1 MPAGISVPT
10 ILSTLRTRQATS
22 PALIWYGPGPERIEL
37 SGKVLDNWV
46 AKTSNLLVDELDAEP
61 GIRLRLDLPAHWKT
75 LVWALAAWQTGC
87 TVLVGQTHRDAAGAA
102 DASAAAGGGADVTVT
117 ASQEVLD
124 TADGTV
130 VAVAQGALELRWSGE
145 LPAAAVDYAAEV
157 RSYADTYLAGEEAGP
172 GFTALHSALG
182 QDGLTLTYAQLA
194 ESAGGGT
201 QQTLLIPAGKDLP
214 DVLAASLRTW
224 AAGGTVVL
232 AAPEVE
238 ISERLLAAEKVT
250 ARLEE

>member
-1 MPAGISVPT
+1 MSARISVPT

-22 PALIWYGPGPERIEL
+22 PALIWYGPGSERIEL

-61 GIRLRLDLPAHWKT
+61 GIRLRLDLPPHWKT

-87 TVLVGQTHRDAAGAA
+87 TVLLGDAVLVGNAALVGDAAE
-102 DASAAAGGGADVTVT
+102 DSAAAPDVTVT

-130 VAVAQGALELRWSGE
+130 VAVAPGALELRWAGS

-157 RSYADTYLAGEEAGP
+157 RSYADTYVAGDEAGDHY
-172 GFTALHSALG
+172 TALHITAGPS
-182 QDGLTLTYAQLA
+182 LTYGQLA
-194 ESAGGGT
+194 EAAGSGA
-201 QQTLLIPAGKDLP
+201 QQTLLVPAAAGLP
-214 DVLAASLRTW
+214 AVLTASLRTW

-232 AAPEVE
+232 AVPEVE
-238 ISERLLAAEKVT
+238 ITPRLLAAEKIT
-250 ARLEE
+250 AQLEA

>member
-1 MPAGISVPT
+1 MPPRISVPT

-22 PALIWYGPGPERIEL
+22 PALIWYGPGSERIEL

-61 GIRLRLDLPAHWKT
+61 GIRLQLDLSPHWKT

-87 TVLVGQTHRDAAGAA
+87 TVLVGDASDGGAA
-102 DASAAAGGGADVTVT
+102 AADVTVT

-124 TADGTV
+124 TAEGTV
-130 VAVAQGALELRWSGE
+130 VAVAPGALELRWSGG

-157 RSYADTYLAGEEAGP
+157 RSYADTYLAGEEAGESY
-172 GFTALHSALG
+172 TALHSSG
-182 QDGLTLTYAQLA
+182 GRGVTLTYGQLA
-194 ESAGGGT
+194 ETAGGGLP
-201 QQTLLIPAGKDLP
+201 QTLLVPASADLP
-214 DVLAASLRTW
+214 AVLAASLRTW

-238 ISERLLAAEKVT
+238 ITERLLAAEKIT
-250 ARLEE
+250 ARLAE

>member
-1 MPAGISVPT
+1 MPARTSVPT

-22 PALIWYGPGPERIEL
+22 PALIWYGPGFERIEL

-61 GIRLRLDLPAHWKT
+61 GIRLRLDLPPHWKT

-87 TVLVGQTHRDAAGAA
+87 TVLVGDAAGDGAA
-102 DASAAAGGGADVTVT
+102 EADVTVT

-124 TADGTV
+124 AAEGTV
-130 VAVAQGALELRWSGE
+130 VAVAQGALELRWSGG

-157 RSYADTYLAGEEAGP
+157 RSYADTYLAGEEAGESY
-172 GFTALHSALG
+172 TALHSSEG
-182 QDGLTLTYAQLA
+182 QGLTLTYGQLA
-194 ESAGGGT
+194 EAAGGGPL
-201 QQTLLIPAGKDLP
+201 QTLLVPAAADLP
-214 DVLAASLRTW
+214 AVLAASLRTW

-238 ISERLLAAEKVT
+238 ITERLLAAEKIT

>member
-1 MPAGISVPT
+1 MPARISVPT

-22 PALIWYGPGPERIEL
+22 PALIWYGPASERIEL

-61 GIRLRLDLPAHWKT
+61 GIRLRLDLPPHWKT

-87 TVLVGQTHRDAAGAA
+87 TVLAGDVSDDGAAAGAA
-102 DASAAAGGGADVTVT
+102 DVTVT
-117 ASQEVLD
+117 SSQEVLD
-124 TADGTV
+124 AAEGTV
-130 VAVAQGALELRWSGE
+130 VAVAPGALELRWSGG
-145 LPAAAVDYAAEV
+145 LPTAAVDYAAEV
-157 RSYADTYLAGEEAGP
+157 RSYADTYLAGEEAGESY
-172 GFTALHSALG
+172 TALHCGGG
-182 QDGLTLTYAQLA
+182 QGLTLTYAQLA
-194 ESAGGGT
+194 EAAGGGPL
-201 QQTLLIPAGKDLP
+201 QTLLVPAAADLP
-214 DVLAASLRTW
+214 AVLAAALRTW

-238 ISERLLAAEKVT
+238 ITERLIAAEKIT

>member
-1 MPAGISVPT
+1 MSARISVPT

-22 PALIWYGPGPERIEL
+22 PALIWYGPGSERIEL

-61 GIRLRLDLPAHWKT
+61 GIRIRLDLPSHWKT

-87 TVLVGQTHRDAAGAA
+87 TVLVGKSPADGTAAP
-102 DASAAAGGGADVTVT
+102 DVIVT

-124 TADGTV
+124 TADGPV
-130 VAVAQGALELRWSGE
+130 VAVAPGALELRWSGG

-157 RSYADTYLAGEEAGP
+157 RSYADTYLSGEEAEADH
-172 GFTALHSALG
+172 TALHSTLG
-182 QDGLTLTYAQLA
+182 AGVTLTYAQLGEA
-194 ESAGGGT
+194 ADGGK
-201 QQTLLIPAGKDLP
+201 QQTLLVPAVPDLP
-214 DVLAASLRTW
+214 AVLTAALRTW

-238 ISERLLAAEKVT
+238 ITDRLLAAEKIT
-250 ARLEE
+250 ARLEA